1 MSIYQQLRTFDSPTI
16 FNAVDKY
23 INESNTYSRDTH
35 SLMYTDK
42 TIKCLL
48 PELGSIVGKAITA
61 EVTTNDPDSKSIPW
75 DEYYSTLEN
84 SDNPIIS
91 VIKDVDSN
99 PGRGACFGDGMAY
112 GHKMLGVEGAIV
124 DGTVRDLDGIK
135 EASLPIWANG
145 LVPGHGTFNLI
156 SVNSSIVVGNLRIE
170 ENDILVA
177 DINGCTKIPREFNI
191 EEIVDL
197 AIQIR
202 EFEKNIFEIY
212 KQPNMTY
219 SEARNKINQLPK

>member
-1 MSIYQQLRTFDSPTI
+1 MSIYQQLAKFDSPTI

-23 INESNTYSRDTH
+23 INESKTYSRDTH

-48 PELGSIVGKAITA
+48 PELGSIVGKAVTA

-75 DEYYSTLEN
+75 DDYYSTLE
-84 SDNPIIS
+84 DLEGPIVS

-112 GHKMLGVEGAIV
+112 GHKMLGVTGAIV
-124 DGTVRDLDGIK
+124 DGTVRDLYGIK
-135 EASLPIWANG
+135 EAGLPIWANG

-156 SVNSSIVVGNLRIE
+156 SVNSSLTIGSLRIQ

-177 DINGCTKIPREFNI
+177 DINGCTKIPKEFNA
-191 EEIVDL
+191 EEILNL
-197 AIQIR
+197 AVQIR
-202 EFEKNIFEIY
+202 GFEQNIFEIY
-212 KQPNMTY
+212 QKPNMTY
-219 SEARNKINQLPK
+219 SEARKEINQITK

>member
-1 MSIYQQLRTFDSPTI
+1 M
-16 FNAVDKY
+16 
-23 INESNTYSRDTH
+23 
-35 SLMYTDK
+35 
-42 TIKCLL
+42 
-48 PELGSIVGKAITA
+48 
-61 EVTTNDPDSKSIPW
+61 
-75 DEYYSTLEN
+75 
-84 SDNPIIS
+84 
-91 VIKDVDSN
+91 
-99 PGRGACFGDGMAY
+99 
-112 GHKMLGVEGAIV
+112 EGAIV
-124 DGTVRDLDGIK
+124 DGTIRDLDGVK
-135 EASLPIWANG
+135 EAGLPIWANG

-191 EEIVDL
+191 EEIVNL

-202 EFEKNIFEIY
+202 KFEKNIFEIY

>member
-1 MSIYQQLRTFDSPTI
+1 
-16 FNAVDKY
+16 
-23 INESNTYSRDTH
+23 
-35 SLMYTDK
+35 MYTDK

-84 SDNPIIS
+84 SANPIIS

-124 DGTVRDLDGIK
+124 DGTIRDLDGIK
-135 EASLPIWANG
+135 EAGLPIWANG
-145 LVPGHGTFNLI
+145 LVPGPVSYTHLTLPTILI
-156 SVNSSIVVGNLRIE
+156 V
-170 ENDILVA
+170 
-177 DINGCTKIPREFNI
+177 
-191 EEIVDL
+191 
-197 AIQIR
+197 
-202 EFEKNIFEIY
+202 
-212 KQPNMTY
+212 
-219 SEARNKINQLPK
+219 

>member
-1 MSIYQQLRTFDSPTI
+1 MSIYEQLSKFDSPTI

-48 PELGSIVGKAITA
+48 PTLGNVVGKVITA
-61 EVTTNDPDSKSIPW
+61 EVTTNDPDSKAIPW
-75 DEYYSTLEN
+75 DEYYSTLAN
-84 SDNPIIS
+84 SDGPIIS

-112 GHKMLGVEGAIV
+112 GHKMLGVKGAIV
-124 DGTVRDLDGIK
+124 DGTIRDLDGIK
-135 EASLPIWANG
+135 EAGMPIWANG

-156 SVNSSIVVGNLRIE
+156 SVNSSIVVGSLRIQ
-170 ENDILVA
+170 ENDILVS
-177 DINGCTKIPREFNI
+177 DINGCAKIPKEFNT
-191 EEIVDL
+191 EEILNL

-202 EFEKNIFEIY
+202 EFEQNIFEIY
-212 KQPNMTY
+212 QQPNLTY
-219 SEARNKINQLPK
+219 SEARKKINQIIK

>member
-23 INESNTYSRDTH
+23 INESKTYSRDTH

-75 DEYYSTLEN
+75 DEYYSTLET
-84 SDNPIIS
+84 SDSPIIS

-112 GHKMLGVEGAIV
+112 GHKMLGVKGAIV
-124 DGTVRDLDGIK
+124 DGTIRDLDGIK
-135 EASLPIWANG
+135 EAGLPIWANG

-156 SVNSSIVVGNLRIE
+156 SVNSSIVVGNLRIQ

-177 DINGCTKIPREFNI
+177 DINGCAKIPREFNL
-191 EEIVDL
+191 EEIVNL

-202 EFEKNIFEIY
+202 KFEKNIFEIY

-219 SEARNKINQLPK
+219 SEAKNKINQLPK

>member
-23 INESNTYSRDTH
+23 INESKTYSRDTH

-84 SDNPIIS
+84 SDSPIIS

-112 GHKMLGVEGAIV
+112 GHKMLGVKGAIV
-124 DGTVRDLDGIK
+124 DGTIRDLDGIK
-135 EASLPIWANG
+135 EAGLPIWANG

-156 SVNSSIVVGNLRIE
+156 SVNSSIVVGNLRIQ

-177 DINGCTKIPREFNI
+177 DINGCARIPREFNL
-191 EEIVDL
+191 EEIVNL

-202 EFEKNIFEIY
+202 KFEKNIFEIY

>member
-1 MSIYQQLRTFDSPTI
+1 MSVYEQLSKFDSPTI

-23 INESNTYSRDTH
+23 INESNIYSRDTH

-48 PELGSIVGKAITA
+48 PTLGNIVGRVITA
-61 EVTTNDPDSKSIPW
+61 EVTTNDPDSKAIPW

-84 SDNPIIS
+84 SDGPTIA

-112 GHKMLGVEGAIV
+112 GHKMLGVKGAIV
-124 DGTVRDLDGIK
+124 DGTIRDLDGIK
-135 EASLPIWANG
+135 EAGLPIWANG

-156 SVNSSIVVGNLRIE
+156 SVNSSIVVGSLRIQK
-170 ENDILVA
+170 
-177 DINGCTKIPREFNI
+177 T
-191 EEIVDL
+191 
-197 AIQIR
+197 
-202 EFEKNIFEIY
+202 
-212 KQPNMTY
+212 TY
-219 SEARNKINQLPK
+219 C